1 MKFKYK
7 VSLILFFIEVL
18 VLNTIKSYG
27 IKIESI
33 VGSVLVTIIFFLPLQ
48 YLFFS
53 LSKDENC
60 STKKRK
66 YFKIIFWFLNYC
78 IMSAIT
84 GTVILQIM

>member
-66 YFKIIFWFLNYC
+66 HFKIIFWFLNYC

-84 GTVILQIM
+84 GIVILQIM